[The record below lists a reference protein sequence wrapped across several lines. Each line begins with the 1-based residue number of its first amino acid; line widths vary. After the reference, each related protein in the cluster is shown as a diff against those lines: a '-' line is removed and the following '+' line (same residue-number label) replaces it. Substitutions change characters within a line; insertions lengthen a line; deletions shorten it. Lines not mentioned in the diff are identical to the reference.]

1 MKRTIALLSFA
12 SFTVAAAAQQRV
24 ALREGLIIHP
34 TQSVAYVMSPRGG
47 VSEVDL
53 TTGTTRWTSMAAA
66 KPLALSGNLL
76 VSQVEPRTQ
85 AEMRRLELVA
95 LDVQERGSPRARNSI
110 ELPQGVRSTIGETLL
125 GTMIST
131 AVPDAGGVVVTWQY
145 LPQEIKGQDETGEPG
160 GPPGSG
166 LTPSGLREA
175 AAPLSGAVRMNLT
188 TGAMAR
194 VAAPRSMVPAASS
207 TWRVR
212 STERS
217 ADGKSGVQYES
228 ADGRHILHSERVA
241 DDRTWL
247 KYRWTV
253 TERDTGRRVGETR
266 SHVSFAP
273 FVVRGSMLVFET
285 TPYARGNDAQPAKL
299 RGVDLQSGREQ
310 WSTEVR
316 EVVYRGPMPP

>member
-1 MKRTIALLSFA
+1 MKRTTIASLGFA
-12 SFTVAAAAQQRV
+12 LFTVAATAQQRV

-34 TQSVAYVMSPRGG
+34 AQSVAYVMAPQGG
-47 VSEVDL
+47 VSAVDL
-53 TTGTTRWTSMAAA
+53 TSGTTRWTSTAAA

-76 VSQVEPRTQ
+76 VSQVEPRNQT
-85 AEMRRLELVA
+85 EMRRLELVA
-95 LDVQERGSPRARNSI
+95 LDVQERGAPRARNST
-110 ELPQGVRSTIGETLL
+110 ELPQGVRSTIGETLR
-125 GTMIST
+125 GRMIST

-160 GPPGSG
+160 GPPLGGPRASG
-166 LTPSGLREA
+166 AREA
-175 AAPLSGAVRMNLT
+175 VTPLSGTVRMNLT

-194 VAAPRSMVPAASS
+194 LTAPRAMVPAASS
-207 TWRVR
+207 TWRV
-212 STERS
+212 SATERS
-217 ADGKSGVQYES
+217 TGGKSAQYES
-228 ADGRHILHSERVA
+228 ADGRHLLHSERIA
-241 DDRTWL
+241 DDRTWQ

-253 TERDTGRRVGETR
+253 TERDTGRRLGETR

-285 TPYARGNDAQPAKL
+285 TPYARGTDAQPAKL